1 MRRGKLG
8 SSKVWQTT
16 LIYGKIVLG
25 SVLYGIGFQYFLY
38 PNAIIVGGVSGLA
51 MIINYLTR
59 LPVGVMSI
67 VLNIPLFLLAWK
79 KLGFRFIWYSLLGTV
94 LSSAAIDLLSLLP
107 VSVTSEPMLA
117 AVYGGVIKG
126 FGLGLVYSAG
136 ATTGGVDI
144 CAKLVR
150 QRRPDLRF
158 GTLLLGFDVI
168 VIVAF
173 ALIFRKFDS
182 AMYAIIT
189 MFILSKVVD
198 LVLYGLTTSKVCY
211 IISDESDKVKNAIVE
226 KLHRGVT
233 MLKGVGAWSGK
244 DKQVILCVIKQ
255 QQIVEIRQ
263 IVRGIDEAAFMI
275 ISDARDVFGNGF
287 GNIRD
292 NA

>member
-1 MRRGKLG
+1 MRRSGSGKLRQAAL
-8 SSKVWQTT
+8 V
-16 LIYGKIVLG
+16 YGKIVLG
-25 SVLYGIGFQYFLY
+25 CALYGVGFQYFLY

-79 KLGFRFIWYSLLGTV
+79 KLGFRFIWLSLLGTV
-94 LSSAAIDLLSLLP
+94 LSSAAIDLLSLVPLRL
-107 VSVTSEPMLA
+107 TAEPMLA
-117 AVYGGVIKG
+117 AVYGGVVKG
-126 FGLGLVYSAG
+126 LGLGLVYAAG

-150 QRRPDLRF
+150 QRRPDLPF
-158 GTLLLGFDVI
+158 GTLLLAFDAV

-173 ALIFRKFDS
+173 AGIFQRFDS

-198 LVLYGLTTSKVCY
+198 LVLYGLTTSKLCY
-211 IISDESDKVKNAIVE
+211 IISDESDKVKTAIVE

-233 MLKGVGAWSGK
+233 LLRGEGAWSGR
-244 DKQVILCVIKQ
+244 DKQVILCVVKR
-255 QQIVEIRQ
+255 QQIVEIRNL
-263 IVRGIDEAAFMI
+263 VRGIDQAAFLI
-275 ISDARDVFGNGF
+275 ITDARDVFGNGF
-287 GNIRD
+287 GDITD
-292 NA
+292 NG